1 MNKVIV
7 IVNNGRPIAER
18 IANVVAK
25 VVLHN
30 TKKSILSGPSG
41 GAMYCGMFF
50 AEWITISWDF
60 FRLAYV
66 IRFDTSK
73 VGSDRITDDMLH
85 EIKAA
90 VCIKCD
96 ICELNGISITDE
108 HDDIEALM
116 IDEAQNGDEAVLIG
130 RPDTEK

>member
-7 IVNNGRPIAER
+7 IVNNGRLIAER
-18 IANVVAK
+18 IATVLAK
-25 VVLHN
+25 ELLGDVN
-30 TKKSILSGPSG
+30 KKHLILCRSNSYLQ
-41 GAMYCGMFF
+41 MYF
-50 AEWITISWDF
+50 AKWITVSWDF
-60 FRLAYV
+60 FGLAYV
-66 IRFDTSK
+66 IRFDTEDPDS
-73 VGSDRITDDMLH
+73 VCVDSEML
-85 EIKAA
+85 EKIKTE